1 MGPSTSYYA
10 SVHDMS
16 LLRAE
21 VDPDHAQRLQL
32 RKTQCAL
39 VAAQEAV
46 RVAESRARFAEQ
58 LVGATSHDLRNPLA
72 AISMAAQLLERQE
85 LPARQLQ
92 LFRHI
97 SQAAERAQRL
107 IADLL
112 DLTQR
117 QTGRGVTLSLVPE
130 DVHALVGEC
139 LEELRLVFPGRRLSQ
154 CCVGQGL
161 FMADRDR
168 LCQLLGNLVSNA
180 LDYGEGEV
188 MVTTRVEAQMLISV
202 HNHGAP
208 IAAHLLGN
216 LFEPMVRGHCER
228 GRPGSVGLGLFIV
241 REIVRAHRGEIR
253 VSSSVEQGT
262 TFTATFPPASVMCL

>member
-1 MGPSTSYYA
+1 MRPSTSYYD

-16 LLRAE
+16 LFRAE
-21 VDPDHAQRLQL
+21 IDPDHAQRLQL

-46 RVAESRARFAEQ
+46 RVAEGRARFTEQ
-58 LVGATSHDLRNPLA
+58 LIGVASHDLRNPLA
-72 AISMAAQLLERQE
+72 AICMAAQLLERQV

-92 LFRHI
+92 LLGHI
-97 SQAAERAQRL
+97 SHAAERAQRL

-117 QTGRGVTLSLVPE
+117 QIGRGVPVSLVPV

-139 LEELRLVFPGRRLSQ
+139 LEELRLVFPGRVLSQ
-154 CCVGQGL
+154 RCVGRGM

-168 LCQLLGNLVSNA
+168 LCQLLGNLLTNA

-188 MVTTRVEAQMLISV
+188 TVTSHVETQVLISV
-202 HNHGAP
+202 HNQGAP
-208 IAAHLLGN
+208 IAPHLLGN
-216 LFEPMVRGHCER
+216 LFEPMVRGQHER

-241 REIVRAHRGEIR
+241 REIARAHCGEVR
-253 VSSSVEQGT
+253 VNSSVEQGT
-262 TFTATFPPASVMCL
+262 TFTATFPLGSVTRF